1 MNLIHLK
8 YAVEV
13 EKTKSISEAARN
25 LFMGQPNLSR
35 AIKELE
41 ESLGIQIFKRT
52 SKGVFPT
59 EQGKEFL
66 SYARNIL
73 AQVEEMEALYQSNQE
88 DKQVFSISVP
98 RASYISQALTR
109 MVASLDLSKD
119 IQINFQETNNMQVI
133 DNILQDNYNLG
144 ILRYQTS
151 QERHFK
157 NILKENHLGAKLIWE
172 FRPLVLM
179 SRNHPLASKQDLQYR
194 DLNSYI
200 EIVHGDHDLPSLS
213 PSEIKKAELPE
224 RLNKRIYV
232 FDRCSQFDLLCESP
246 ITYMWTSPI
255 PQKLIERYSLVQ
267 RSCGVASRKYKD
279 LLIYRNNYQF
289 SELDTKFLEELE
301 KSKQE
306 VSQAYP

>member
-8 YAVEV
+8 YAVEI

-59 EQGKEFL
+59 EQGEEFL
-66 SYARNIL
+66 GYARNIL
-73 AQVEEMEALYQSNQE
+73 AQVEEMEALFQSNLE
-88 DKQVFSISVP
+88 GKQVFSISVP
-98 RASYISQALTR
+98 RASYISRALTR
-109 MVASLDLSKD
+109 MVTSLDLSKG
-119 IQINFQETNNMQVI
+119 IQIYFQETNNMQVI
-133 DNILQDNYNLG
+133 KNILQDNYNLG

-151 QERHFK
+151 QEKQFR
-157 NILKENHLGAKLIWE
+157 NMLRENQLEAKLIWE

-179 SRNHPLASKQDLQYR
+179 SRDHPLASKKDLNYQ

-200 EIVHGDHDLPSLS
+200 EIVHGDHYTPSMS
-213 PSEIKKAELPE
+213 PSEIKKAKLPE
-224 RLNKRIYV
+224 MVNKRIHV
-232 FDRCSQFDLLCESP
+232 FSQGSQFDLLAESP
-246 ITYMWTSPI
+246 ITYMWASPL
-255 PQKLIERYSLVQ
+255 PKELIERYSLIQ
-267 RSCGVASRKYKD
+267 RSCEESPEKYKD
-279 LLIYRNNYQF
+279 LLIYRNSYQF

-306 VSQAYP
+306 ISQRYP